1 MPIPALHRKGDSMD
15 LILSFI
21 HPTRSARTL
30 GPFKTIW
37 IDRESLRDGADG
49 PVLARHR
56 HHQWEIDGQ
65 SYYRLDCTARV
76 RVSFTGGKAP
86 PPREF
91 GPFNRFSAVDGLAYT
106 DDKVFAVLDEKVSAW
121 FCYDA
126 GNHWPTMVISEARRA
141 RGAP

>member
-1 MPIPALHRKGDSMD
+1 MD

-30 GPFKTIW
+30 GPFKTVW

-76 RVSFTGGKAP
+76 TVRFEGGRVP
-86 PPREF
+86 PSRTF

-106 DDKVFAVLDEKVSAW
+106 DDEAFAFLDAKVDARL
-121 FCYDA
+121 CYDV
-126 GNHWPTMVISEARRA
+126 GQHWPIMVVAEA
-141 RGAP
+141 P